1 MHIYTT
7 NCMEEIET
15 AAPSGI
21 RLGGANFFT
30 SLFSFHVN
38 QHVAQL
44 LDCCLAAM
52 TLINLMRNYDDKF
65 FSWSF
70 QLWPRKGKEFVGKS
84 NVFPQSSGITGSV
97 LHRKVSS
104 SPPHVIFVQKTD
116 ALWFWSCF
124 FNLEIMF
131 CFFNPKQEKKK
142 KQHMATDSLFLPS
155 KSESLHWRE
164 QYVTSLKFCLHFSLF
179 KLCIIPM
186 RVKLKK
192 RNKKCRCFR
201 RGHSGHWMVL

>member
-142 KQHMATDSLFLPS
+142 KTTHGYWQFIPPLKVRVSALTRTICNLFEVLPALLFVQTLHHTN
-155 KSESLHWRE
+155 ESQTER
-164 QYVTSLKFCLHFSLF
+164 
-179 KLCIIPM
+179 
-186 RVKLKK
+186 KK
-192 RNKKCRCFR
+192 QE
-201 RGHSGHWMVL
+201 MQMLP